1 MNLIPRLK
9 ALSGVVRERSLIEWV
24 KTDAEHNDSRSAYL
38 NETLRA
44 TAGEH
49 EQWPLFLEI
58 LSCWLD
64 NRTTWTASALFGF
77 NPLWKSKEPI
87 VISKVE
93 ERFQFYRYS
102 FTLRCKGEPIC
113 KIAGELA
120 VIGPHYRE
128 LVAKKRNPREP
139 LAKAV
144 KLRATPRGV
153 DPAGRTRFACEARRA
168 ETLRGSAGCLPFV
181 CAIR

>member
-128 LVAKKRNPREP
+128 LVAKKTQSPR
-139 LAKAV
+139 A
-144 KLRATPRGV
+144 
-153 DPAGRTRFACEARRA
+153 ACESSKV
-168 ETLRGSAGCLPFV
+168 ESDTAGC
-181 CAIR
+181 